1 MSWLDIVVIGIIGL
15 NAFISYQRGFIK
27 TLFKFVSLIVSVMVT
42 MYVYPYV
49 SQFLIHQ
56 TGVYASIKDGIIGLL
71 KLEGAAETAQ
81 TTGDQINF
89 ISSLQ
94 IPEAFKHILVT
105 NNNSEIYNLLDVSSI
120 GDYIGGMIA
129 TLIINIIAFLGVF
142 IIVSILL
149 KVVINL
155 VDLVSKLPVLNQINK
170 LGGLII
176 GVIIGIVVVWFL
188 SLVLS
193 MFSANP
199 GVAKVF
205 ETLEVSEVAKFF
217 YDNNLLMKIVTNVS
231 KSIVG

>member
-49 SQFLIHQ
+49 SQFLIHN
-56 TGVYASIKDGIIGLL
+56 TGVYATIKDWIIGLL
-71 KLEGAAETAQ
+71 KLEGASETAQ

-89 ISSLQ
+89 IGGLQ

-105 NNNSEIYNLLDVSSI
+105 NNNSEIYNLLDVNNL
-120 GDYIGGMIA
+120 GDYIGGMVA

-142 IIVSILL
+142 IIVSILM
-149 KVVINL
+149 KVVISL

-170 LGGLII
+170 LGGLVIGAII
-176 GVIIGIVVVWFL
+176 GVIVVWFL
-188 SLVLS
+188 GLVIS
-193 MFSANP
+193 MLSANP
-199 GVAKVF
+199 SVANVY
-205 ETLEVSEVAKFF
+205 ETLQVSEVAKFF
-217 YDNNLLMKIVTNVS
+217 YDNNLLMKVVTNIS
-231 KSIVG
+231 KSIVK